1 MLESSLLVNKQFEN
15 EQWLKLKLQVYENSC
30 T

>member
-15 EQWLKLKLQVYENSC
+15 EQWLKLKLQVYENPC